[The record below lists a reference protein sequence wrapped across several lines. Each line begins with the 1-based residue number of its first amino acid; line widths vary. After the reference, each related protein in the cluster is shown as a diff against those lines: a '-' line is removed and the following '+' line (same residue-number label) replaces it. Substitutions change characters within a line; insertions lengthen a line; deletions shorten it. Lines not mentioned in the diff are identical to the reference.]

1 MKNTLRDENTVK
13 VICQNLINK
22 IWYRTDDI
30 FTIEEAQKVIGKE
43 DKIKTSK
50 NISENAKE
58 TIYSRMTNSMS
69 SIDSTISE
77 SFNLYTQNEFIYDT
91 NFFTQKLQTF
101 TALAFLSDGNKI
113 IKPRKLNMF
122 PYFKYGL

>member
-1 MKNTLRDENTVK
+1 M
-13 VICQNLINK
+13 
-22 IWYRTDDI
+22 
-30 FTIEEAQKVIGKE
+30 GKE

-50 NISENAKE
+50 NISENSKE

-69 SIDSTISE
+69 SLDATISE
-77 SFNLYTQNEFIYDT
+77 SFNLYTQNDYIYDT

-113 IKPRKLNMF
+113 IKPKKLNMF
-122 PYFKYGL
+122 PYFLNNK